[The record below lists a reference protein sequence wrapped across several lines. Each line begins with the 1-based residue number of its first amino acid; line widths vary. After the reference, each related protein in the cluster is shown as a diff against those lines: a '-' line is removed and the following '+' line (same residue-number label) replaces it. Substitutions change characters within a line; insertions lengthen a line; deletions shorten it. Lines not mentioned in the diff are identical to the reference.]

1 MTVASPTPRPVPDDS
16 ALRTAQHPPRSD
28 PPPQSGPNRV
38 RALGR
43 AALFLLV
50 LVAAALLAWKLGAF
64 ELRDRGTLLATIREV
79 QSHRL
84 LVPAFVAAYVVAVT
98 FGLPASPLT
107 LAGGALFGFW
117 RGFLLNWLGASLGA
131 FLAFLFAGSLCREAC
146 RALLG
151 RRAET
156 MERLAAEHGFLGTL
170 RLRLLPV
177 VPFSLL
183 NFAAA
188 LAGVRRRDYLAA
200 TVLGIIPGT
209 AVYTYFADSLLLG
222 ADGAGRNALL
232 RVAMAGALLLALS
245 FVPSLL
251 RRGKRSP

>member
-1 MTVASPTPRPVPDDS
+1 M
-16 ALRTAQHPPRSD
+16 
-28 PPPQSGPNRV
+28 
-38 RALGR
+38 
-43 AALFLLV
+43 LV
-50 LVAAALLAWKLGAF
+50 LTAAALLAWKLGAF
-64 ELRDRGTLLATIREV
+64 ELLDRRTLLATIREV
-79 QSHRL
+79 RSHRL
-84 LVPAFVAAYVVAVT
+84 LVPTFVAAYVVAVT
-98 FGLPASPLT
+98 FGLPASPFT
-107 LAGGALFGFW
+107 LAGGALFGVW

-131 FLAFLFAGSLCREAC
+131 FLAFLFAGSLCKEAC

-188 LAGVRRRDYLAA
+188 LAGVRRREYLAA

-209 AVYTYFADSLLLG
+209 AVYTYFADSLLQG
-222 ADGAGRNALL
+222 AAGAGRHALV
-232 RVAMAGALLLALS
+232 RVSMAGALLLALS